1 MADSN
6 KPSAV
11 PIYIS
16 IILFVCF
23 VYGIY
28 DYLTGF
34 EENGCALTY
43 MYEYPQFVRIQLPQ
57 NISQKYPRY
66 KLYAY
71 GEGVYT
77 EQLRDGKFNGVPVL
91 FIPGNGGSYKQAR
104 SLASVAYRRAVDSRL
119 RTPLN
124 VFTVDLAEDLG
135 AVHGRLLAEQTRF
148 VAACVRAVLRL
159 YGRGPGPPPA
169 SVALVGHSM
178 GGVVARGLFALPGF
192 DPASV
197 NVLLLLAAPIA
208 EPPLR
213 VDLAMVSYY
222 GWVESFWAARRN
234 TTLSAVTVV
243 SLSGGDRDVQ
253 IRPHQTQHPSSDITA
268 VTVSVPGVWASADH
282 QCIVWCR
289 QLVLVMARAL
299 FDLVSADTRQITTD
313 PAAARAVLRHHF
325 VQRTHGKHYRNA
337 FHPATVPLD
346 PAGEWKQYA
355 LRQWSHTAARGESG
369 RPTYLMIGLM
379 NNPLYQ
385 RATISTVNL
394 PSRDWLVACVA
405 SKVDKG
411 VRMCEEGDNLS
422 HLGEQVPSLQGR
434 RRSVSLDL
442 ERLHERGYTHVV
454 VIVRPA
460 AEQVTVDCDVSRHSD
475 RQLTADVPAF
485 SSFRAF
491 FSQQLLLAETQAGA
505 LSYNVSLKS
514 LTEPWQAVRLYLR
527 PTAACGL
534 SSQSGLSFHVPWGQQ
549 TQHVLTS
556 GTTVASVAAKLQFP
570 RPVNLSADVLPYVTA
585 HLDPTCRYSI
595 SLQNSFPELWG
606 QMARY
611 FGALL
616 VPAVLSVTLV
626 TLAEQLRA
634 ADAGQTLTTH
644 GALLRLTPLKLVMP
658 SQLLTSLLG
667 WSFLSPRLPPADLP
681 QLAARGLSCSVLP
694 FLLYFVS
701 WAVVWLLSLVGWAAV
716 AFIGGLVHR
725 VTGRLVSRA
734 VGGSEAVAEVAVA
747 GAARFPVILSV
758 ALSALALSSCGEI
771 ALGLGLIVTCVKVF
785 QSYEEVLSGGGR
797 LAALKAY
804 TSVTLALVWLWV
816 TLFHLPCLLVWSRTR
831 SESTQLPED
840 PSLVAALVLCN
851 CGAVLWRDAA
861 PRLDLAGYRAVAAVV
876 HTAAV
881 AVYLFCLLNVY
892 RAFWLAAAAVL
903 AVAVHQL
910 TAPVREIPAEPD
922 TGAEQEAPE
931 AEQEAPEG
939 EQTQEQ
945 EAELQEQDGAAGGD
959 GDSGPEDAADEQPC
973 PADSADSAPA
983 GGPGGDGVRHR

>member
-1 MADSN
+1 M
-6 KPSAV
+6 
-11 PIYIS
+11 I
-16 IILFVCF
+16 
-23 VYGIY
+23 
-28 DYLTGF
+28 
-34 EENGCALTY
+34 ALT
-43 MYEYPQFVRIQLPQ
+43 E
-57 NISQKYPRY
+57 
-66 KLYAY
+66 
-71 GEGVYT
+71 
-77 EQLRDGKFNGVPVL
+77 
-91 FIPGNGGSYKQAR
+91 AR

-159 YGRGPGPPPA
+159 YGRAAGPPPA

-213 VDLAMVSYY
+213 VDLAMVRYY

-289 QLVLVMARAL
+289 QLVLVLARAL

-346 PAGEWKQYA
+346 PAGEWKQFA
-355 LRQWSHTAARGESG
+355 LRQWSYTAARGESG

-422 HLGEQVPSLQGR
+422 RLGEQVPSLQGR

-491 FSQQLLLAETQAGA
+491 FSQQQLLAETQAGA

-556 GTTVASVAAKLQFP
+556 GTAVASVAAKLQFP

-595 SLQNSFPELWG
+595 SLQSSFPELWGQMARYFGALLRPLSLSDPSPLSASLQSSFPELWGQMARYFGALLVLYLLQSSFPELWGQMARYFGALLRPLSLSDPSPLSASLQSSFPELWGQMARYFGALLVLYLLQSSFPELWGQMARYFGALLRPLSLSDPSPLSASLQSSFPELWG

-667 WSFLSPRLPPADLP
+667 WSFLSSRLPPADLP

-701 WAVVWLLSLVGWAAV
+701 WAVVWLLSLIGWAAV
-716 AFIGGLVHR
+716 AFVGGLVHR
-725 VTGRLVSRA
+725 VTGSDDDDDDSD
-734 VGGSEAVAEVAVA
+734 GGA
-747 GAARFPVILSV
+747 GGG
-758 ALSALALSSCGEI
+758 ALA
-771 ALGLGLIVTCVKVF
+771 
-785 QSYEEVLSGGGR
+785 R
-797 LAALKAY
+797 
-804 TSVTLALVWLWV
+804 WLPF
-816 TLFHLPCLLVWSRTR
+816 L
-831 SESTQLPED
+831 
-840 PSLVAALVLCN
+840 
-851 CGAVLWRDAA
+851 
-861 PRLDLAGYRAVAAVV
+861 PRLQSRSRIVRYAAK
-876 HTAAV
+876 
-881 AVYLFCLLNVY
+881 
-892 RAFWLAAAAVL
+892 L
-903 AVAVHQL
+903 AVRCSLRGDPAVECIRRR
-910 TAPVREIPAEPD
+910 AGV
-922 TGAEQEAPE
+922 
-931 AEQEAPEG
+931 
-939 EQTQEQ
+939 
-945 EAELQEQDGAAGGD
+945 DG
-959 GDSGPEDAADEQPC
+959 P
-973 PADSADSAPA
+973 
-983 GGPGGDGVRHR
+983 